1 MGKLPQISKA
11 LKSNVILLKEEG
23 YKNVDISKRLKLS
36 EASVSRI
43 LQRNK
48 ENLSLSPLKRSGG
61 PRTTT
66 LRTDRKIKRLCL
78 GQPFIS
84 SSEIKRSMQELSSV
98 TTRTIRNRLH
108 KDFKLPARKPLKK
121 PLITPRMAQQ
131 RLEFC
136 SQYKDWTSEDWQ
148 KVMFSD
154 ESTFLQFASYKTFV
168 RRPLGSSPVNSRYLQ
183 PTVKHPPSAMVW
195 GCFSSKGRGGL
206 YFVPKGHT
214 MNASRYISV
223 LNDHLLNFMSIH
235 GCTTFQQDSAPCHKA
250 KSVMNWFQTKNVRVL
265 KWPGN
270 SPDLNP
276 IENLWTLIKKK
287 VSTSNPTT
295 MDELKRIIKEIWC
308 KDIDQ
313 NVCKNLT
320 DSMPSRIQKVIKNK
334 GYHTKY

>member
-11 LKSNVILLKEEG
+11 LKSNIILLKEEG

-36 EASVSRI
+36 EASFSRI

-48 ENLSLSPLKRSGG
+48 ENLSLSPLKRSGRT
-61 PRTTT
+61 RTTT
-66 LRTDRKIKRLCL
+66 LRTDRKIKRQCL

-84 SSEIKRSMQELSSV
+84 SSEIKRSMQELSCV

-121 PLITPRMAQQ
+121 PLITSRMAKQ
-131 RLEFC
+131 RLDFC
-136 SQYKDWTSEDWQ
+136 SQYNDWTSEDWQ

-154 ESTFLQFASYKTFV
+154 ESTLQCASYKPFV

-183 PTVKHPPSAMVW
+183 PTAKHPPSAMVW

-206 YFVPKGHT
+206 YFVPKGQT

-250 KSVMNWFQTKNVRVL
+250 K
-265 KWPGN
+265 
-270 SPDLNP
+270 
-276 IENLWTLIKKK
+276 
-287 VSTSNPTT
+287 
-295 MDELKRIIKEIWC
+295 
-308 KDIDQ
+308 
-313 NVCKNLT
+313 
-320 DSMPSRIQKVIKNK
+320 
-334 GYHTKY
+334 